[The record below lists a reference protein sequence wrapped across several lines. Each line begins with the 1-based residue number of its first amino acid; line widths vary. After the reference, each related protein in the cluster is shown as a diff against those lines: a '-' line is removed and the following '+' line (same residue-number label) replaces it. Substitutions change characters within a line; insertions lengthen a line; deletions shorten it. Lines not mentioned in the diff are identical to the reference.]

1 MPKLANPTQPMRWGN
16 STPKSLVGGGN
27 WDFIYF
33 FGVELG
39 VLNVF
44 HMVPSSSHQVP
55 NGYLLCFSVASSIW
69 FLQVPTQ
76 VPSSKFTYSE
86 FRFSVGGGGSR
97 FETDSVNPTPQIPL
111 DGVLQISSL
120 VQLLNLVFLD
130 FLSLQ
135 FPIIFTKDLEA
146 NPILRL
152 GLISLFN

>member
-1 MPKLANPTQPMRWGN
+1 MPKLANPTHPMRWGN

-27 WDFIYF
+27 WDFF
-33 FGVELG
+33 FWGGVELG

-86 FRFSVGGGGSR
+86 FRFSVGGWVSIWNGFGQPDPPKFLWMGSS
-97 FETDSVNPTPQIPL
+97 D
-111 DGVLQISSL
+111 
-120 VQLLNLVFLD
+120 
-130 FLSLQ
+130 Q
-135 FPIIFTKDLEA
+135 FIGPIIEFGIFGFL
-146 NPILRL
+146 N
-152 GLISLFN
+152 

>member
-97 FETDSVNPTPQIPL
+97 FETDSVNPTPPNSF
-111 DGVLQISSL
+111 GRGSS
-120 VQLLNLVFLD
+120 D
-130 FLSLQ
+130 Q
-135 FPIIFTKDLEA
+135 FIGPIIEFGIFGFLKP
-146 NPILRL
+146 PISNHFHKRFRSQSNFKI
-152 GLISLFN
+152 GSY

>member
-1 MPKLANPTQPMRWGN
+1 MRWGN

-86 FRFSVGGGGSR
+86 FRFSVGGWVGLDLKRIRLTRPPKFLWMGSS
-97 FETDSVNPTPQIPL
+97 D
-111 DGVLQISSL
+111 
-120 VQLLNLVFLD
+120 
-130 FLSLQ
+130 Q
-135 FPIIFTKDLEA
+135 FIGPIIEFGIFGFLKP
-146 NPILRL
+146 PISNHFHKRFRSQSNFKI
-152 GLISLFN
+152 GSY